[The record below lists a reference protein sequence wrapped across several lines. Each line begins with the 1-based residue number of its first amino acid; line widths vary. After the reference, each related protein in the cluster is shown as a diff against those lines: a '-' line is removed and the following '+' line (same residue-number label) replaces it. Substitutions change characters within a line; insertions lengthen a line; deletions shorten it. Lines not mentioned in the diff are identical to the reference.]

1 MFDLL
6 GLGIEQDFKINSI
19 FALMS
24 VDNKN
29 NIKKYKFKDL
39 KVFSST
45 ETMEGNTKKYR
56 RVFDNKETTYLYAEL
71 SFYNKLFDEEEW
83 VAKVIFKAFS
93 LTSSG
98 RKELCNIER
107 ELQILKDQN
116 IVIVREGWGNKD
128 AGVYWLRGDYEWEA
142 YIDGELVGT
151 QKFYIENAGLV
162 DQTKNPYFELES
174 IHLYE
179 GPNEGVPVLE
189 RIYVTKFDSK
199 SSQFI
204 WVEFNLHNNQ
214 KEPWYC
220 ELFFNFYNDAG
231 QLKGSVAELK
241 YIDGKDQNIS
251 FTTGWG
257 ASNTG
262 TWYHDKYTLEV
273 VFMDQ
278 LIAIVPFEVGDEFVE
293 GKSVIHTTPQ
303 GDNLS
308 LEFPETKEQT
318 LEELMKSLEEMIGL
332 ADIKTKIN
340 DYVHYLKF
348 LKLRQEQGFE
358 ENQKI
363 NLHSVFTGNPGTG
376 KTTVA
381 KLLGQIYC
389 KMGLLS
395 KGKIMEVGRA
405 ELVGKFIGQ
414 TAPQTKEII
423 EKARGGVLFIDEAY
437 ALMRAGD
444 TSQDFGQEAIEVI
457 LKEMSDGPG
466 DIAIVVAGYPKEM
479 NHFLDAN
486 PGLRSRFS
494 HIIEFPDYLPNELM
508 EIAQYTAEKKSVS
521 FTEQSK
527 TFLYDNLLEAYRN
540 RNKSFGNARL
550 VTSLIDEA
558 KMNMGLRLMK
568 NPDISKLSSEQLRTI
583 EVEDIQKIFKANKKQ
598 LPDIKIDEALL
609 AESMTELNKLI
620 GLEGVKDEIQ
630 EMVKL
635 VKFYKETGKD
645 VLNKFSLHTVFTGN
659 PGTGKTT
666 VARIVA
672 KIYKAIGILERGHLV
687 ETDRQGLV
695 AGYIG
700 QTAIKT
706 MEAIERAE
714 GGVLFID
721 EAYALSSGG
730 ATDFG
735 REAIETLLKQME
747 DRRGRFVV
755 IVAGYTE
762 NMSIF
767 LETNPGLKSRF
778 DRVLEFKDYSAEQL
792 HIIGLAMLQ
801 SENLTPDEAANEHLK
816 QYFNYLYSRRDK
828 FFGNARSIRKVIGEA
843 VKNQNLRMASLRP
856 EERTPEALQT
866 LTLED
871 VKEFDPNQDSQ
882 NKGQGIGFRIGKEG
896 TPTTNL

>member
-6 GLGIEQDFKINSI
+6 GRGIGKDFKINSI
-19 FALMS
+19 FALMPLGN
-24 VDNKN
+24 NK
-29 NIKKYKFKDL
+29 IDKKYKFKDL

-71 SFYNKLFDEEEW
+71 SFYNKLFDEEDW
-83 VAKVIFKAFS
+83 NTKVAFKAYS
-93 LTSSG
+93 LLQSG

-107 ELQILKDQN
+107 DLQILKDQN
-116 IVIVREGWGNKD
+116 IVIVREGWGNKEP
-128 AGVYWLRGDYEWEA
+128 GVYWLRGDYEWEA
-142 YIDGELVGT
+142 YIDGELIGT

-162 DQTKNPYFELES
+162 DQHLNPYFQLES
-174 IHLYE
+174 VFLYE
-179 GPNEGVPVLE
+179 GPNEGVPILD
-189 RIYVTKFDSK
+189 RTYMTKFDSK
-199 SSQFI
+199 VTQFI
-204 WVEFNLHNNQ
+204 WVEFNISNNQ

-231 QLKGSVAELK
+231 QLKGSVSELK
-241 YIDGKDQNIS
+241 YIDGKDNNIT

-278 LIAIVPFEVGDEFVE
+278 LIAVVPFEVGDEFVE
-293 GKSVIHTTPQ
+293 GKSVVHTSPLTEHLAIEMHDPKE
-303 GDNLS
+303 LS
-308 LEFPETKEQT
+308 LE
-318 LEELMKSLEEMIGL
+318 ELLKSLEEMIGL
-332 ADIKTKIN
+332 SDIKTKIN

-381 KLLGQIYC
+381 KLLGQIYN

-437 ALMRAGD
+437 ALMRQGD
-444 TSQDFGQEAIEVI
+444 SAQDFGQEAIEVI

-479 NHFLDAN
+479 NHFLDVN

-494 HIIEFPDYLPNELM
+494 HIIEFPDYLPEELM
-508 EIAQYTAEKKSVS
+508 EIALYTAERKSVV
-521 FTEQSK
+521 FTEQAK

-550 VTSLIDEA
+550 VTSVIDEA

-568 NPDISKLSSEQLRTI
+568 NPEIGKLSAEQLKTI
-583 EVEDIQKIFKANKKQ
+583 ELEDVQKIFKSTKKQ

-609 AESMTELNKLI
+609 AEAMSDLNKLI
-620 GLEGVKDEIQ
+620 GLENVKDELH

-645 VLNKFSLHTVFTGN
+645 VLNKFSLHTVFLGN

-666 VARIVA
+666 VARLVA
-672 KIYKAIGILERGHLV
+672 RIYKALGILERGHLV

-695 AGYIG
+695 AGYVG

-706 MEAIERAE
+706 MEAIDKAE

-721 EAYALSSGG
+721 EAYALSAGG
-730 ATDFG
+730 ANDFG

-755 IVAGYTE
+755 IVAGYTD
-762 NMSIF
+762 NMNVF

-792 HIIGLAMLQ
+792 HTIGLTMLLG
-801 SENLTPDEAANEHLK
+801 ENIMPDESASEHLK

-843 VKNQNLRMASLRP
+843 VKNQNLRMASLNP
-856 EERTPEALQT
+856 EERTPQALQT

-871 VKEFDPNQDSQ
+871 VKEFDPNKDSQ
-882 NKGQGIGFRIGKEG
+882 NKGQGIGFRLGKEG
-896 TPTTNL
+896 TATN

>member
-1 MFDLL
+1 MSL
-6 GLGIEQDFKINSI
+6 ENNKI
-19 FALMS
+19 
-24 VDNKN
+24 D
-29 NIKKYKFKDL
+29 KKYKFKDL

-71 SFYNKLFDEEEW
+71 SFYNKLFDEEDW
-83 VAKVIFKAFS
+83 SAKVTFKAFS
-93 LTSSG
+93 INPTG
-98 RKELCNIER
+98 RKELCNIQKD
-107 ELQILKDQN
+107 LNITKDQN
-116 IVIVREGWGNKD
+116 IVIAREGWGNKE
-128 AGVYWLRGDYEWEA
+128 AGFYWTRGDYEWEA
-142 YIDGELVGT
+142 YIDDQLIKT
-151 QKFYIENAGLV
+151 QKFYIENGGLV
-162 DQTKNPYFELES
+162 GPENNPYFELES
-174 IHLYE
+174 ILLYE
-179 GPNEGVPVLE
+179 GPNEGVPLLDRTYMV
-189 RIYVTKFDSK
+189 KFDSK
-199 SSQFI
+199 TTEFI
-204 WVEFNLHNNQ
+204 WVEFNILNTQ
-214 KEPWYC
+214 KDPWYC

-241 YIDGKDQNIS
+241 YIDITQS
-251 FTTGWG
+251 AVAFSTGWG
-257 ASNTG
+257 AANAG

-293 GKSVIHTTPQ
+293 GKTSIHT
-303 GDNLS
+303 S
-308 LEFPETKEQT
+308 LTSVQSGLELTEIKEQS
-318 LEELMKSLEEMIGL
+318 LEELMVSLEEMIGL
-332 ADIKTKIN
+332 SDIKTKIN

-358 ENQKI
+358 ENSKI

-381 KLLGQIYC
+381 KLLGQIYY

-395 KGKIMEVGRA
+395 KGKITEVGRA

-414 TAPQTKEII
+414 TAPQTKEVID
-423 EKARGGVLFIDEAY
+423 KARGGVLFIDEAY
-437 ALMRAGD
+437 ALMRVGD

-466 DIAIVVAGYPKEM
+466 DIAIIVAGYPREM
-479 NHFLDAN
+479 NHFLDGN
-486 PGLRSRFS
+486 PGFRSRFS
-494 HIIEFPDYLPNELM
+494 HIFEFPDYLPSELM
-508 EIAQYTAEKKSVS
+508 EIALYTSQKKSVT
-521 FTEQSK
+521 FTEEAK
-527 TFLYDNLLEAYRN
+527 VFLSDNLLEAYRN

-550 VTSLIDEA
+550 VTSVIDEA

-568 NPDISKLSSEQLRTI
+568 NPDISKLNSEDLKTIQL
-583 EVEDIQKIFKANKKQ
+583 EDIQKIYKSNKKQ
-598 LPDIKIDEALL
+598 IPEIKIDEALL
-609 AESMTELNKLI
+609 AEAMTDLNKLI
-620 GLEGVKDEIQ
+620 GLDEVKNELH

-645 VLNKFSLHTVFTGN
+645 VLNKFSLHTVFSGN

-672 KIYKAIGILERGHLV
+672 KIYKALGILERGHLV

-695 AGYIG
+695 AGYVG

-706 MEAIERAE
+706 MEAIDKAE

-730 ATDFG
+730 GNDFG

-755 IVAGYTE
+755 IVAGYTD
-762 NMSIF
+762 NMNLF

-778 DRVLEFKDYSAEQL
+778 DRALEFGDYTAEQL
-792 HIIGLAMLQ
+792 FLIGLDILQ
-801 SENLTPDEAANEHLK
+801 SENLTPDAQAEAHLNN
-816 QYFNYLYSRRDK
+816 YFKYLYSRRDK
-828 FFGNARSIRKVIGEA
+828 FFGNARSIRKVILEA
-843 VKNQNLRMASLRP
+843 VKNQNLRMASLHAQ
-856 EERTPEALQT
+856 ERTPQVLQT

-871 VKEFDPNQDSQ
+871 VKEFDPEKDSQ
-882 NKGQGIGFRIGKEG
+882 NKGQGIGFRVGKEG
-896 TPTTNL
+896 AASN